1 MDIIFLLKGLLI
13 GFTVAAPVGPIGIL
27 CINRTLSKGRLTGF
41 VSGLGAASA
50 DAIYG
55 CIAAFGLTFITS
67 FLISQK
73 LWLQLIGGLFLCY
86 LGIQTYRSRPA
97 GHAASAR
104 GGGLLKSYTS
114 VFFLTV
120 TNPMTILFFIGI
132 FSGIGLGKSSFDMGT
147 ALLMVTGVF
156 LGSAA
161 WWLSLSFGV
170 SLFRKKFSDDS
181 LAWINRLSGIIVFG
195 FGVFA
200 LLKLL

>member
-132 FSGIGLGKSSFDMGT
+132 FSGIGLGKSSFDMVS

-170 SLFRKKFSDDS
+170 SLFRKKFSNDS

>member
-55 CIAAFGLTFITS
+55 CIAAFGLTFIIS

-132 FSGIGLGKSSFDMGT
+132 FSGIGLGKSSFDMGS

-170 SLFRKKFSDDS
+170 SLFRKRFSDDS

>member
-73 LWLQLIGGLFLCY
+73 LWLQLIDGLFLCY
-86 LGIQTYRSRPA
+86 LGIQTYLSRPA

-132 FSGIGLGKSSFDMGT
+132 FSGIGLRKSSFDMGS

>member
-132 FSGIGLGKSSFDMGT
+132 FSGIGLGKSSFDMSS

>member
-132 FSGIGLGKSSFDMGT
+132 FSGIGLGKSSFDMGS

-200 LLKLL
+200 LLQLL

>member
-1 MDIIFLLKGLLI
+1 MDFIFLLKGLLI

-132 FSGIGLGKSSFDMGT
+132 FSGIGLGKSSFDLMS

-170 SLFRKKFSDDS
+170 SLFRKKFSNDS

>member
-13 GFTVAAPVGPIGIL
+13 GFTVATPVGPIGIL

-132 FSGIGLGKSSFDMGT
+132 FSGIGLGKSNFDLMS

-161 WWLSLSFGV
+161 WWLSLSFSV
-170 SLFRKKFSDDS
+170 SLFRKKFSNDT

-200 LLKLL
+200 LLQML

>member
-132 FSGIGLGKSSFDMGT
+132 FSGIGLGKSSFDMVS

-170 SLFRKKFSDDS
+170 SLLRKRFSNDS

-200 LLKLL
+200 LLKLI

>member
-50 DAIYG
+50 DGIYG

-132 FSGIGLGKSSFDMGT
+132 FSGIGLGKSSFDMGS

-200 LLKLL
+200 LLKSL

>member
-132 FSGIGLGKSSFDMGT
+132 FSGIGLGKSSFDMGS

-170 SLFRKKFSDDS
+170 SLFRKRFSDDS

-200 LLKLL
+200 LLQLL

>member
-132 FSGIGLGKSSFDMGT
+132 FSGIGLGKSSFDLMS

-170 SLFRKKFSDDS
+170 SLFRKRFSDDS

-200 LLKLL
+200 LLQLL

>member
-132 FSGIGLGKSSFDMGT
+132 FSGIGLGKSSFDMGS

-170 SLFRKKFSDDS
+170 SLFRKKFSNDT

>member
-1 MDIIFLLKGLLI
+1 MDFIFLLKGLLI

-132 FSGIGLGKSSFDMGT
+132 FSGIGLGKSSFDMGS

-170 SLFRKKFSDDS
+170 SLFRKKFSNDT

>member
-97 GHAASAR
+97 DHSASAR

-132 FSGIGLGKSSFDMGT
+132 FSGIGLGKSSFDLMS

-156 LGSAA
+156 VGSAA

-170 SLFRKKFSDDS
+170 SLFRKKFSNDS
-181 LAWINRLSGIIVFG
+181 LTWINRLSGIIVFG

-200 LLKLL
+200 LLRLL

>member
-132 FSGIGLGKSSFDMGT
+132 FSGIGLGKSSFDMGS

-170 SLFRKKFSDDS
+170 SLFRKRFSDDS

>member
-132 FSGIGLGKSSFDMGT
+132 FSGIGLGKSSFDMGS

-170 SLFRKKFSDDS
+170 SLFRKKFSNDS

-200 LLKLL
+200 LLQLL

>member
-1 MDIIFLLKGLLI
+1 MDFIFLLKGLLI

-132 FSGIGLGKSSFDMGT
+132 FSGIGLGKSNFDLMS

-170 SLFRKKFSDDS
+170 SLFRKRFSDDT

-200 LLKLL
+200 LLQLL

>member
-132 FSGIGLGKSSFDMGT
+132 FSGIGLGKSSFDMVS
-147 ALLMVTGVF
+147 ALLMVTVCSLDQPHG
-156 LGSAA
+156 GSP
-161 WWLSLSFGV
+161 
-170 SLFRKKFSDDS
+170 
-181 LAWINRLSGIIVFG
+181 
-195 FGVFA
+195 
-200 LLKLL
+200 

>member
-1 MDIIFLLKGLLI
+1 MDFIFLLKGLLI

-132 FSGIGLGKSSFDMGT
+132 FSGIGLGKSSFDMGS
-147 ALLMVTGVF
+147 ALLMMTGVF

-170 SLFRKKFSDDS
+170 SLFRKKFSNDT

>member
-1 MDIIFLLKGLLI
+1 MDFIFLLKGLLI

-132 FSGIGLGKSSFDMGT
+132 FSGIGLGKSSFDMGS

-170 SLFRKKFSDDS
+170 SLFRKKFSNDS

-200 LLKLL
+200 LLQLL